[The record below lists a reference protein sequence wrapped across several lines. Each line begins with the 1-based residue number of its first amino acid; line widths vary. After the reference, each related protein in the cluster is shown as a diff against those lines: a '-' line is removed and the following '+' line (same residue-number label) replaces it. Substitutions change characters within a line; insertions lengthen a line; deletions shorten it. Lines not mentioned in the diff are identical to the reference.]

1 MKGQLLLAEFARTPW
16 ALTPDYLAL
25 AASVLARW
33 AINAPLSAEV
43 RNKIDHDIDAR
54 AQRADSR
61 KSTGAIAVIPVY
73 GVLTQRPPQDISGSG
88 GTSSAMVAQV
98 VKQAAADPDVAQILL
113 EFDTPG
119 GSVYGITEA
128 GRAIYDARQ
137 QKPVIGIANSMSAS
151 AGLWLSAQCSEFYC
165 TDGGEVGSI
174 GVYTAHQYIGKALE
188 KEGVEVNLIS
198 AGEFKTEGNP
208 FEPLG
213 DEARAAIQLRVDQ
226 YYSAFVNAVA
236 RGRGVSAATV
246 TSKFG
251 QGRMLGAEDALAAGL
266 IDGITTFDALLDQL
280 RGASAAG
287 KPSAT
292 RSNRRAA
299 AHSLTLLS

>member
-1 MKGQLLLAEFARTPW
+1 MKGQLLLAEAARTPW

-25 AASVLARW
+25 AASVLVRW
-33 AINAPLSAEV
+33 SLNAPISAEV
-43 RNKIDHDIDAR
+43 RDKIDHDIDAR
-54 AQRADSR
+54 AQRAESR
-61 KSTGAIAVIPVY
+61 KQSGMTAVIPVY
-73 GVLTQRPPQDISGSG
+73 GVLTQRPPEDISGNG
-88 GTSSAMVAQV
+88 GTSSAMVAQA
-98 VKQAAADPDVAQILL
+98 VKQAVNDSNVAQILL

-128 GRAIYDARQ
+128 ATAIFNARQ
-137 QKPVIGIANSMSAS
+137 QKPVIGIANSMAAS
-151 AGLWLSAQCSEFYC
+151 AGLWLAAQCSEFYC

-198 AGEFKTEGNP
+198 AGDYKTEGNP

-236 RGRGVSAATV
+236 RGRGVDAATV
-246 TSKFG
+246 GKKYG

-266 IDGITTFDALLDQL
+266 IDGITTFDALLDKL
-280 RGASAAG
+280 RADAG
-287 KPSAT
+287 KLSAQRPN
-292 RSNRRAA
+292 RSRNAA
-299 AHSLTLLS
+299 LRLQTIR